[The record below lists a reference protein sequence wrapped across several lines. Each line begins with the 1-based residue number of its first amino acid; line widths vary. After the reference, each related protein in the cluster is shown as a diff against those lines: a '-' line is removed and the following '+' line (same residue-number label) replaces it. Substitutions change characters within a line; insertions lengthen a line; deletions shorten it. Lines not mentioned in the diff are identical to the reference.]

1 MNFLVSSSSLNRITV
16 HVPLEVEEQHCFQTV
31 VHVGPKI
38 LTLELLDTIKTF
50 YKNRLHRVIFQQ
62 LPEDTSL
69 FETASEIIFVVP
81 ITLDV
86 LLNKRPDLRK
96 WRRAR
101 IIFELT
107 PDENLLRL
115 ANHLTAEGFPVRIP
129 IAACMKAPDIV
140 RRCLKLY
147 LHHQSLT
154 VPVDPFHS
162 LFSAAYAKRSISF
175 WKIESTDPA
184 RDIFVAEDGRKSIS
198 ESLLE
203 QGFEY
208 GHRND
213 TLDTAL
219 CSIERKQLIDISLH
233 PERYFTPCAECSIRT
248 TCCGYLAFLSQT
260 ADCEAW
266 RAVFDEIQK
275 SADKLQ
281 SIVTTLKTEENT
293 NG

>member
-1 MNFLVSSSSLNRITV
+1 MNPVFSCSSLNRITV
-16 HVPLEVEEQHCFQTV
+16 HVPLEARIQHDSQTV
-31 VHVGPKI
+31 VHIGTKT
-38 LTLELLDTIKTF
+38 LTLELLDTLKTF
-50 YKNRLHRVIFQQ
+50 YANKLHRIVFKQ
-62 LPEDTSL
+62 LPEDTSF

-86 LLNKRPDLRK
+86 LLKKKPALQK

-101 IIFELT
+101 IVFELT
-107 PDENLLRL
+107 PDENLFRL

-129 IAACMKAPDIV
+129 ITTCMKAPDIAH
-140 RRCLKLY
+140 RCLKLY

-162 LFSAAYAKRSISF
+162 LFSAAYSKRSISF
-175 WKIESTDPA
+175 WKIESTEPV

-219 CSIERKQLIDISLH
+219 CSKERKQLIDISLH
-233 PERYFTPCAECSIRT
+233 PEMHFTPCAECSIRT
-248 TCCGYLAFLSQT
+248 ICCGYLALLGQT
-260 ADCEAW
+260 AHCKAW
-266 RAVFDEIQK
+266 RAVVDEIQK
-275 SADKLQ
+275 SADRLQ
-281 SIVTTLKTEENT
+281 SIVTTLKTEENA